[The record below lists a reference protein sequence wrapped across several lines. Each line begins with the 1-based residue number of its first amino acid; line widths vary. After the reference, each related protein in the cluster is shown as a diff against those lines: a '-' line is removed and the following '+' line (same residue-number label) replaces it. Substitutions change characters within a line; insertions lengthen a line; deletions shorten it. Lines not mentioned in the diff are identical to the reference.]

1 MDKTNTTSPAETTTN
16 NDTVKTLLKE
26 LEKEGAQKTASII
39 IGSNGI
45 NDNITTALLDI
56 MKEGSDTF
64 LEKTGRNM
72 TYSEMRQ
79 AWG

>member
-1 MDKTNTTSPAETTTN
+1 MDTNTASNTD

-26 LEKEGAQKTASII
+26 LEKEGIQKTAEII
-39 IGSNGI
+39 KGSKESKEN
-45 NDNITTALLDI
+45 TTAALLDI
-56 MKEGSDTF
+56 MKKGSDTF
-64 LEKTGRNM
+64 TEKTGRNM